1 MTDWRDQALCRDE
14 DPELFFPI
22 GVAGSSLQQI
32 ERAKAVCQQCPVSRQ
47 CLTLA
52 LDSGQDVGIWGGL
65 TAEERRTLRRRS
77 LSARTR

>member
-32 ERAKAVCQQCPVSRQ
+32 NWAKAVCRQCPVSRQ
-47 CLTLA
+47 CLALA
-52 LDSGQDVGIWGGL
+52 LDSGQGVGIWGGL